1 LPERRLDHLMIFWVL
16 LLLMA
21 CKSESEREREQSRGV
36 QPKVA
41 VSNDGSIHLTAAE
54 VQASGLQIEPVAQ
67 QNLAPT
73 LSAIGRV
80 VARAG
85 GEAQVFSPFAGR
97 LIADPA
103 RLPHVGSTVSKGQI
117 LGETEQLISASEQV
131 QFAAT
136 EAQLQSA
143 FEQAQQEV
151 QLRQTELNRSRQLYE
166 VGAVP
171 LKQLQAAE
179 SEFKQAQ
186 SRLEGAKQAQ
196 AQYQAIL
203 SQQNATARRVPIR
216 APISGTVVAA
226 NLTAGQ
232 QMDPADS
239 LLTIADLSN
248 LWIEVTIHESDL
260 GSIGWANS
268 LDFTTPAAPG
278 RRYAAKLVTVGHV
291 VDPSSRTVT
300 VIFAATNLDGSLR
313 LGMTAEARIPTGP
326 AVRAL
331 LVPASALLALG
342 DQSVV
347 YVETEAGVYRPRVIV
362 LGQRIDGKIVVV
374 RGLRP
379 GERVVTLGAGA
390 LRSEAL
396 KAQIPT
402 EGESEER

>member
-1 LPERRLDHLMIFWVL
+1 MRERRLDHFMIPWVL
-16 LLLMA
+16 LLLVA
-21 CKSESEREREQSRGV
+21 CKSEIEREREQSRGV

-41 VSNDGSIHLTAAE
+41 AGNDGSIHLTAAE
-54 VQASGLQIEPVAQ
+54 VRANGLQIEPVTR

-103 RLPHVGSTVSKGQI
+103 KLPHVGSTVSKGQV

-151 QLRQTELNRSRQLYE
+151 QLRQTELNRSRQLYG

-186 SRLEGAKQAQ
+186 SRLEGAKHAQ

-203 SQQNATARRVPIR
+203 SQQNTTARRIPIR

-232 QMDPADS
+232 QIDPAEN
-239 LLTIADLSN
+239 LLTIADLRSI
-248 LWIEVTIHESDL
+248 WVEVTIHESDL
-260 GSIGWANS
+260 ASIGRANS
-268 LDFTTPAAPG
+268 IEFTTPAASG
-278 RRYAAKLVTVGHV
+278 RTYTARLVTVGHV
-291 VDPSSRTVT
+291 VDPGSRTVT
-300 VIFAATNLDGSLR
+300 VIFAASNPDGSLR

-326 AVRAL
+326 AARAL
-331 LVPASALLALG
+331 LVPVSALLALG
-342 DQSVV
+342 DHSVV
-347 YVETEAGVYRPRVIV
+347 YVETEARVYRPRVIA
-362 LGQRIDGKIVVV
+362 LGQRIDGKVVV
-374 RGLRP
+374 VQGLKP

-396 KAQIPT
+396 KAQIPI
-402 EGESEER
+402 EGGFEKR